1 MNRNETGRRAGL
13 ARGHPVDGRELTEPM
28 LAEPLAEKRPHSALP
43 RNLKRRGYPEDYLT
57 LIAEG
62 KRLIEQQAQLVA
74 AIEEANGTTLRW
86 QVLVAQVVMR
96 DGGEVILDDTP
107 LSRFPDQLEL
117 THDPSLGRTTVR
129 AVFGG
134 DAEGERESGAG

>member
-1 MNRNETGRRAGL
+1 
-13 ARGHPVDGRELTEPM
+13 M
-28 LAEPLAEKRPHSALP
+28 LAEPLAEGRPHGALP

-74 AIEEANGTTLRW
+74 ALEEANGTTLRW

-117 THDPSLGRTTVR
+117 THDPGLGRTTVR

-134 DAEGERESGAG
+134 DEEGERESGAG